1 MLIGLSLEHEL
12 TWLPPKEP
20 KLHGR
25 QVNTG
30 TELRALLGS
39 GVGGWS
45 GKWKQGGKHV
55 SIKGAVGR
63 EEN

>member
-1 MLIGLSLEHEL
+1 MLIGLSLEQEL

-20 KLHGR
+20 ELHGR

-30 TELRALLGS
+30 TELRALSGS
-39 GVGGWS
+39 GVGGLS
-45 GKWKQGGKHV
+45 GKWKWRGNHV